1 MFLNVAF
8 ASNQSPPACTH
19 FSQRSGQR
27 RNSARKN
34 AFSVFFHPVL
44 DSAPDFS
51 VGIEV
56 FTTEAILQGTRGE
69 NLKEPGS
76 DCRAAGA

>member
-34 AFSVFFHPVL
+34 AFSVFFTQFLTAHL
-44 DSAPDFS
+44 TSAS
-51 VGIEV
+51 VSKCSPRRPSFRGPEV
-56 FTTEAILQGTRGE
+56 KI
-69 NLKEPGS
+69 
-76 DCRAAGA
+76 